1 MILGWGLFWQLC
13 RLLFLS
19 YWRASFFEVC
29 TGNASD
35 SALQISSALLQL
47 RTGLSGEKERLHV
60 FQACLFDTWVPSCDW
75 PETLVLHVVKFLVP
89 GGKVD
94 AMWPQHLVLWGHI
107 LSTLPLGTNVWAATA
122 FSPVSG
128 HLFSACT
135 SVMASMRSE
144 VIACFSRFPVV
155 RQCEFW
161 RNLLFPKNFLLYT
174 SWAAAKW
181 TLSDCWPPNAQF
193 S

>member
-75 PETLVLHVVKFLVP
+75 PETLVLHVVKFLV
-89 GGKVD
+89 
-94 AMWPQHLVLWGHI
+94 
-107 LSTLPLGTNVWAATA
+107 STLPLGTNVWAAAA

-161 RNLLFPKNFLLYT
+161 RNLLFPKNFLLYP

-181 TLSDCWPPNAQF
+181 TLIADLQMPSF
-193 S
+193 LR